1 MPLVTASECPWPLSL
16 MPPATASECPWPLW
30 LGEHIN
36 GVCGVL
42 AWKPPP
48 KASVIMPFLIKQ
60 QQPQQQGKQQP
71 KGQLQQSQSQPQ
83 QQEQQPGQQ
92 QQQQQ
97 QQQQGENGPKPGG
110 QGGATEERSAGARL
124 CTVVRPWTGLP
135 LIALFA
141 TSIHIP
147 RCHRSCGDTGP
158 PGAHGAGCCCACPP
172 AGRSAVPPAAHSPDS
187 SQLVTIASKGKLHSC
202 SKYTTCPVQ
211 PVFYPRSG
219 VAVLVACVHWFLK
232 LAGVHTWPRL
242 PPKSLR
248 SKGPGT

>member
-1 MPLVTASECPWPLSL
+1 MLPKLPDSYFCCARPSCLDCALRRLSGHTPALSNNTNAFKFQAPCCFFSLPSEC
-16 MPPATASECPWPLW
+16 
-30 LGEHIN
+30 
-36 GVCGVL
+36 
-42 AWKPPP
+42 
-48 KASVIMPFLIKQ
+48 
-60 QQPQQQGKQQP
+60 
-71 KGQLQQSQSQPQ
+71 
-83 QQEQQPGQQ
+83 
-92 QQQQQ
+92 
-97 QQQQGENGPKPGG
+97 
-110 QGGATEERSAGARL
+110 R
-124 CTVVRPWTGLP
+124 
-135 LIALFA
+135 FA